1 VIVKRF
7 WQSDFL
13 VWTVYTLAV
22 LGASAGKLALGLTEE
37 GYTFYENYRIFR
49 NAFPHLLQGE
59 NPYGA
64 FPLEQMDL
72 YKYSPAFALL
82 MAPFAPLPDWL
93 GMPLWNLFNALL
105 LLAAILRL
113 PGLTVAQRRFIAWF
127 VLIEL
132 ITSVQNSQ
140 SNGLTAAGILWA
152 YIALERARPF
162 WAAGWTAGGVFLKI
176 FGGFAAIPAMLYA
189 SRRAF
194 MTGLAF
200 WGVAL
205 ALAPLAVLTPVE
217 LENTYRFWVDLLL
230 TDHEASTGLSV
241 AGWLKTWFGWEPSKT
256 GITLAGLGL
265 LLLSVWR
272 HVPYNT
278 LHVRALAWASVLLW
292 VIIFNHKAESPT
304 FVVAMCGV
312 GLWYFWDTTTPP
324 LYKNILLWVT
334 FALVSLSPTDL
345 FPPYVRKMIIRPYV
359 LKAVPCIAVWL
370 LVTWQLFRLP
380 KQRVPHDN

>member
-1 VIVKRF
+1 VSKKRF
-7 WQSDFL
+7 WQTEAF
-13 VWTVYTLAV
+13 VWAIYIVAV
-22 LGASAGKLALGLTEE
+22 LGASAGKLALGYTEE

-64 FPLEQMDL
+64 FPMEQMDL

-93 GMPLWNLFNALL
+93 GMPLWNLFNAVLL
-105 LLAAILRL
+105 LTAILRL
-113 PGLTVAQRRFIAWF
+113 PGLTPVQRRFIAWF

-152 YIALERARPF
+152 YIALERSQPF

-194 MTGLAF
+194 VIGSLF

-205 ALAPLAVLTPVE
+205 ALVPLVVLTPVE

-256 GITLAGLGL
+256 GISVVGLGL

>member
-1 VIVKRF
+1 MSKKRF
-7 WQSDFL
+7 WQTEAF
-13 VWTVYTLAV
+13 VWAIYIVAV
-22 LGASAGKLALGLTEE
+22 LGASAGKLALGYTEE

-64 FPLEQMDL
+64 FPMEQMDL

-93 GMPLWNLFNALL
+93 GMPLWNLFNAVLL
-105 LLAAILRL
+105 LTAILRL
-113 PGLTVAQRRFIAWF
+113 PGLTPVQRRFIAWF

-152 YIALERARPF
+152 YIALERSQPF

-194 MTGLAF
+194 VIGSLF

-205 ALAPLAVLTPVE
+205 ALVPLVVLTPVE

-256 GITLAGLGL
+256 GISVVGLGL

>member
-1 VIVKRF
+1 MWAIYIV
-7 WQSDFL
+7 
-13 VWTVYTLAV
+13 AV
-22 LGASAGKLALGLTEE
+22 LGASAGKLALGYTEE

-64 FPLEQMDL
+64 FPMEQMDL

-93 GMPLWNLFNALL
+93 GMPLWNLFNAVLL
-105 LLAAILRL
+105 LTAILRL
-113 PGLTVAQRRFIAWF
+113 PGLTPVQRRFIAWF

-152 YIALERARPF
+152 YIALERSQPF

-194 MTGLAF
+194 VIGSLF

-205 ALAPLAVLTPVE
+205 ALVPLVVLTPVE

-256 GITLAGLGL
+256 GISVVGLGL